1 MSDFDYKSLLK
12 RIWEDE
18 SIRKKESDERFV
30 VPKADVFY
38 EGRTTIIRNF
48 DRIVTVLN
56 REPDHLL
63 KFLLRELGTAGELN
77 GSRAVFQGK
86 IPAQQIQSRIDEYV
100 ETYVICQEC
109 GRPDTHLIKKD
120 RMLFI
125 RCDACGAVRSISTR
139 KKKIIQKSSEEIEKG
154 KIYEVTITDI
164 GKRGDGLAHLGKY
177 TIYIPS
183 AMKGATVKVKIEKIS
198 GTVAFARIV
207 T

>member
-86 IPAQQIQSRIDEYV
+86 IPAQQIQNRINEYV

-183 AMKGATVKVKIEKIS
+183 AMKGTTVKVKIEKIS